1 MPTAIA
7 EYRFAYSARVHETR
21 MEPPPDVPLLSDL
34 PKALSDAFETSF
46 GQIGA
51 SRCRPTAAEWVSLL
65 ERAEQEVVTCKTTPA
80 HDFFRSAAS
89 CPWCRM
95 EAAYPGFIAFIPHI
109 PLTSA
114 TPVNLA
120 HLIAAIRGVP
130 DPGTAP
136 ELSTSMPAFS
146 GAATPISA
154 NMRHLALVYAAGL
167 IAIFAVVVSL
177 RLEVLPSLSAFLL
190 TGAGAFLAVRQPKAL
205 EALEKTV
212 SQATTAWRNLESNW
226 QQVRDNRAFLTYRG
240 EADEIIRQL
249 QRLPIEENK
258 EIADLK
264 TKQHDAQLTMFLQ
277 RFYIDRPNTKIKGV
291 GSSRKI
297 MLRSYGIE
305 TAADVQ
311 QTRIQH
317 INGFGP
323 VITGAIVAWRKSLER
338 RFVFNPNQPIDP
350 SAVATIKAKI
360 AGQHFQLQKRLQ
372 GTLTELQRSSTQL
385 LSVRAHL
392 RNAALSLWQAKRQAD
407 VDAATYLKI
416 FSRRN
421 RIIAIGLASC
431 AALLL
436 PLSSI
441 RPIATSFPGRDQ
453 ISRNE
458 SLTSARP
465 YGHSASNPA
474 GNFTV
479 PAPSVPSGAGN
490 PQSLPSAPSTVD
502 SAAREAHVSLSKSHM
517 PVPRGAFW
525 HCARSAL
532 TGGPRT

>member
-136 ELSTSMPAFS
+136 ELSTSMPVFS

-177 RLEVLPSLSAFLL
+177 RLEVLPSLLAFLL
-190 TGAGAFLAVRQPKAL
+190 IGAGAFLAVRQPKAL

-258 EIADLK
+258 EIADTLC
-264 TKQHDAQLTMFLQ
+264 
-277 RFYIDRPNTKIKGV
+277 RPP
-291 GSSRKI
+291 GSS
-297 MLRSYGIE
+297 
-305 TAADVQ
+305 
-311 QTRIQH
+311 
-317 INGFGP
+317 
-323 VITGAIVAWRKSLER
+323 
-338 RFVFNPNQPIDP
+338 
-350 SAVATIKAKI
+350 
-360 AGQHFQLQKRLQ
+360 
-372 GTLTELQRSSTQL
+372 
-385 LSVRAHL
+385 
-392 RNAALSLWQAKRQAD
+392 
-407 VDAATYLKI
+407 
-416 FSRRN
+416 
-421 RIIAIGLASC
+421 
-431 AALLL
+431 
-436 PLSSI
+436 
-441 RPIATSFPGRDQ
+441 IATPTRAKLFHEEPD
-453 ISRNE
+453 
-458 SLTSARP
+458 
-465 YGHSASNPA
+465 A
-474 GNFTV
+474 GN
-479 PAPSVPSGAGN
+479 
-490 PQSLPSAPSTVD
+490 LHI
-502 SAAREAHVSLSKSHM
+502 R
-517 PVPRGAFW
+517 
-525 HCARSAL
+525 HC
-532 TGGPRT
+532 